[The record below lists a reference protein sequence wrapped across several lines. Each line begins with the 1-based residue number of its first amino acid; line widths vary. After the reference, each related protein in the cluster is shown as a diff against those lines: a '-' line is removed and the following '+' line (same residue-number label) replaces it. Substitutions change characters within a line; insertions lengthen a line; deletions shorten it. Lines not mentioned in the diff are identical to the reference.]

1 MFLLA
6 SIRQIAKIKAIVLY
20 RCKILVLR
28 ILAKICMP
36 ITRRND
42 LEHVTNGPSINGHR
56 KFAVVALFPT
66 EDPIYI
72 VSTKNLIEGFIRN
85 HVKVILVL
93 NRDAGEDLLE
103 FFNRNDC
110 VIIER
115 KNRGRDFG
123 AYKAGVLWLECK
135 IGVSKIDRLVLVNDT
150 LIWMSNSSEVVS
162 KTLEDD
168 WSCLYFNLERHSH
181 AQSFYLSFSKKIL
194 ENRKF
199 LSFWNSYVPT
209 KSRRDAIQF
218 GEIRVSEV
226 LIKEGF
232 RCKPYINP
240 SFLNSIALGGIPQP
254 LLTFEL
260 GKLAISQEGGIGQPG
275 VLPGRRNPLDEVKQY
290 FGINEL
296 ANNFELDESH
306 LAENLIR
313 TLSRY
318 CYSQAPH
325 RIGLHLYLM
334 FGMPLKADI
343 YKCYELSEIFR
354 CLQLRNPEVSDLA
367 LDYFSGRSQK
377 FMEGSRKNRRLRMLG
392 EI

>member
-1 MFLLA
+1 LFLVA
-6 SIRQIAKIKAIVLY
+6 SIRRIAKIKTVVLY

-28 ILAKICMP
+28 TLAKICLP

-42 LEHVTNGPSINGHR
+42 VEHVTNGPSINGHG
-56 KFAVVALFPT
+56 KFAVVALFPS

-72 VSTKNLIEGFIRN
+72 VSIKNLIDGFIIN
-85 HVKVILVL
+85 HVKVVVIL
-93 NRDAGEDLLE
+93 NRDAGEDLME

-110 VIIER
+110 VIIKR

-123 AYKAGVLWLECK
+123 AYKAGFLWLDCK

-150 LIWMSNSSEVVS
+150 LLWMSNSSEVVS

-168 WSCLYFNLERHSH
+168 WSCLYLNLERDSH
-181 AQSFYLSFSKKIL
+181 AQSFYLSFSNKIL
-194 ENRKF
+194 ENKKF

-209 KSRRDAIQF
+209 KSRRDAINL
-218 GEIRVSEV
+218 GEIKVSEV
-226 LIKEGF
+226 LLKEGF

-240 SFLNSIALGGIPQP
+240 SLMNSIALGGIPQP

-260 GKLAISQEGGIGQPG
+260 GRLAISQEGGIVQPG

-296 ANNFELDESH
+296 VNNLELEESQ
-306 LAENLIR
+306 LAVNLIR
-313 TLSRY
+313 MLSRY

-334 FGMPLKADI
+334 LGMPLKADI
-343 YKCYELSEIFR
+343 FKCYELSEIFR

-367 LDYFSGRSQK
+367 LDYYSSRCQK
-377 FMEGSRKNRRLRMLG
+377 FMEGSRKNKRLRMLG